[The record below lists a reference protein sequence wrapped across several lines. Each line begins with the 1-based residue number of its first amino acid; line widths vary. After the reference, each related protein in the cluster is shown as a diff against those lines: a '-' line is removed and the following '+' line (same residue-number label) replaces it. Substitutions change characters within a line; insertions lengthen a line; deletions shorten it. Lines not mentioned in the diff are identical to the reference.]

1 MKTAI
6 VRHILVK
13 DKDTAEQL
21 KKRFWQVQIFPKLP
35 NNIRPVTLPNVVVN
49 SVK

>member
-21 KKRFWQVQIFPKLP
+21 KRSCKRERTLPKLP
-35 NNIRPVTLPNVVVN
+35 NSIPLATQPNVAVN